1 MFMALTESRGAASE
15 QGGRRTKMEPG
26 EARKG
31 TGGLEAEIHQKRQRG
46 EAELLRIKSIF
57 RA

>member
-1 MFMALTESRGAASE
+1 MALTESRGATSE

-26 EARKG
+26 AARKG
-31 TGGLEAEIHQKRQRG
+31 TGGLEAEMHQKRQRG
-46 EAELLRIKSIF
+46 EAELLRTKSIF